1 MLRFIS
7 AALLLAAG
15 PMLAQP
21 ETPLSPG
28 LTGRVE
34 DKVYIAPGGTFRIAI
49 PVLPELGGSITDTPN
64 VVTFQDQFNVHIS
77 IAAFPMDATQ
87 RWELSTRGLKDY
99 LTYFFDTFVMAD
111 FRQMFPNARI
121 ESSTFSP
128 DIMSGAYTTFTLLPG
143 GSMFGD
149 KHAILGADDTPPVAK
164 RGNLVFVRGN
174 MIYIISTELAERVIE
189 RSTYK
194 KTVAEED
201 EILRQ
206 RLADTLRKI
215 EFTRPA
221 TGP

>member
-1 MLRFIS
+1 MLRFIPV
-7 AALLLAAG
+7 ALLLAAG
-15 PMLAQP
+15 PLWAQT

-28 LTGRVE
+28 LAGHVEGRTYV
-34 DKVYIAPGGTFRIAI
+34 APGGTFRVPI

-99 LTYFFDTFVMAD
+99 LTYFFDTFIMAD
-111 FRQMFPNARI
+111 FRQMFPNAQI

-128 DIMSGAYTTFTLLPG
+128 DVMNGAYTTFTLLPG

-149 KHAILGADDTPPVAK
+149 KHAILGTDESPPVAK
-164 RGNLVFVRGN
+164 RGNLVFVRNGV
-174 MIYIISTELAERVIE
+174 IYIISTELAERVIE

-206 RLADTLRKI
+206 RLADTLKKI